1 MRGVLFA
8 ILCDPILLEERTL
21 NVTVE
26 TTPESDAQFHVHLDW
41 PTIDKASEK
50 VYQRLAK
57 TQKIPGFR
65 PGHAPRAMI
74 ERMVGRDALY
84 EEAIEDLVQVAITNS
99 ARDHQMTLLAAPHA
113 HVHEVNYG
121 AEHDVTVTVPVLAH
135 GELAEYQD
143 IHLSPDPVE
152 VTDADIDRVIEDARQ
167 REAAWVPVEQPAEL
181 GNRVTVALK
190 FVVGEKTISDLKD
203 HEFELVEDRTGL
215 YTGMDQEIVGMKEG
229 ETKEFTLT
237 IPADYPKTDMAGQ
250 EAQYTVTVDQVAVR
264 ELPAVDDE
272 LAKKLG
278 KFTTVAEMRDAI
290 REQLRAQRHESS
302 QRRLRDQLND
312 AIVERL
318 TLPIPQVLVDA
329 EVEDLIADMRRLLS
343 NERIDFDRYLQL
355 MGKTMDEYRIQTQPE
370 AIRRIKQRRML
381 ELVAEQEGMKVTPR
395 DVQEVLDGYN
405 ATASGA
411 RRLRL
416 NQLSA
421 SQRQAIER
429 SILRDKAQDWLM
441 DHLTDATTSGTID
454 GHPAAPLAIAAS
466 DAADTPAEHGVA
478 VAEQAAPAETE
489 PSAAVDAER
498 S

>member
-1 MRGVLFA
+1 
-8 ILCDPILLEERTL
+8 LEEWTL

-74 ERMVGRDALY
+74 ERLVGRDALY
-84 EEAIEDLVQVAITNS
+84 EEAIEDLVQDAITSS
-99 ARDHQMTLLAAPHA
+99 ARERQMTLLAAPHA
-113 HVHEVNYG
+113 HVHEVKYG
-121 AEHDVTVTVPVLAH
+121 EEHDVTVTVPVLEH
-135 GELAEYQD
+135 GALADYQD
-143 IHLSPDPVE
+143 IHLSPEPVIVSDE
-152 VTDADIDRVIEDARQ
+152 DIDRVIEDARQ
-167 REAAWVPVEQPAEL
+167 REATWVPVEQPAEL

-190 FVVGEKTISDLKD
+190 FVVGDKTISDLKD
-203 HEFELVEDRTGL
+203 HEFELVDDRTGL

-237 IPADYPKTDMAGQ
+237 VPADYPKADLADQ
-250 EAQYTVTVDQVAVR
+250 EAHYTVTVDQVAVR
-264 ELPAVDDE
+264 ELPEVDDE
-272 LAKKLG
+272 LARKLG
-278 KFTTVAEMRDAI
+278 KFADVAEMRESI
-290 REQLRAQRHESS
+290 REQLRTQRLATAQRH
-302 QRRLRDQLND
+302 LRDNLND
-312 AIVERL
+312 AIIERL
-318 TLPIPQVLVDA
+318 TLPIPQVLVEA
-329 EVEDLIADMRRLLS
+329 EVEDIIADMQRMLGS
-343 NERIDFDRYLQL
+343 ERIDFNRYLQL
-355 MGKTMDEYRIQTQPE
+355 MGKSLDEYRAETQPE

-441 DHLTDATTSGTID
+441 EHLTDATTSATMD
-454 GHPAAPLAIAAS
+454 ADPAARLATLAG
-466 DAADTPAEHGVA
+466 DAAGTPAEHVVA
-478 VAEQAAPAETE
+478 DAEPTAPAQEG
-489 PSAAVDAER
+489 
-498 S
+498 